1 MRYLF
6 GVDVE
11 ARGRC
16 VTSLGRCGARGGVIY
31 CMYICCLLCACLCVC
46 VSLSLLYLSLF
57 CVWSC
62 FRDTLNVVD
71 ELKATVGSL
80 EREDGMGSIKVEVM
94 DPNVAEIY
102 AKSPRSHVSWGCS
115 KQVE

>member
-1 MRYLF
+1 M
-6 GVDVE
+6 
-11 ARGRC
+11 
-16 VTSLGRCGARGGVIY
+16 IY
-31 CMYICCLLCACLCVC
+31 CTYVCCLLYACLYVC
-46 VSLSLLYLSLF
+46 VYLSLLYLSLF

-80 EREDGMGSIKVEVM
+80 EREDGMGSIKMEVM
-94 DPNVAEIY
+94 DPNVAEIF
-102 AKSPRSHVSWGCS
+102 AKSPRSHVSWGCN

>member
-1 MRYLF
+1 MF
-6 GVDVE
+6 G
-11 ARGRC
+11 
-16 VTSLGRCGARGGVIY
+16 L
-31 CMYICCLLCACLCVC
+31 
-46 VSLSLLYLSLF
+46 
-57 CVWSC
+57 

-102 AKSPRSHVSWGCS
+102 AKSPRSHVSGGAANRWSEAWKEYSYTLCCS
-115 KQVE
+115 